1 MADTPGGRDSL
12 AALIQAA
19 GKRFAPPQSDY
30 QRVRAASHASWRAMV
45 RRRARRRWAFALA
58 ASVILALAG
67 VGLWRG
73 LETREVAMVATLNM
87 THGALFASDAS
98 GAEWRWVPDAHTS
111 MPAGT
116 RLRTVAAAGAALHLD
131 AGSSLRMD
139 ENTDLLLQPEN
150 RVELLAGRVY
160 VDTERTDGD
169 DAVEIVTAF
178 GTLRDRGTQF
188 EVRATHTGLRVR
200 TREGSVTL
208 VQANTTRVI
217 ECALGEELHI
227 DASGRVER
235 GTISPFDAEW
245 SWAEALSEPP
255 PGEQLPLLQFLEWV
269 SHETGRRVK
278 YATPETE
285 ARVRRVVLN
294 GPTPNVPPVRAL
306 ALTLATTDIDYVLLE
321 DGSILLRARQTH

>member
-111 MPAGT
+111 IPAGT

-139 ENTDLLLQPEN
+139 ETTDLLLQPES

-178 GTLRDRGTQF
+178 GTLRDRGPQF
-188 EVRATHTGLRVR
+188 EVRA
-200 TREGSVTL
+200 
-208 VQANTTRVI
+208 
-217 ECALGEELHI
+217 
-227 DASGRVER
+227 
-235 GTISPFDAEW
+235 
-245 SWAEALSEPP
+245 
-255 PGEQLPLLQFLEWV
+255 
-269 SHETGRRVK
+269 
-278 YATPETE
+278 
-285 ARVRRVVLN
+285 
-294 GPTPNVPPVRAL
+294 
-306 ALTLATTDIDYVLLE
+306 
-321 DGSILLRARQTH
+321 